1 MRQSDRNPKQSH
13 TLFTRIGVAIGLL
26 LAAGLLSAVPA
37 SASYEQVANFADSGE
52 GEQLYGSTAMA
63 VNTTGAGGVP
73 AGTVYAT
80 GQRHSVVRYNPDGTF
95 SEAWGWKVS
104 VGGSNQFE
112 RCGPDGEA
120 AHPACKSGGEGGSE
134 GAGAGQFNYPQGI
147 AVDQSTG
154 NVYVASD
161 PYEPVRPHNV
171 IQVFSADGSQLIG
184 GFGDAG
190 VYQETFAEG
199 PEKLHGTRA
208 SGLAVDES
216 GAVYVSDRKA
226 PTPESPTQ
234 ENRVMV
240 FKPQT
245 PGNYEN
251 YVYTGRSNDID
262 ASGILALDSAGNL
275 YAAKEDDIFKFDLSE
290 PDTPVCQFH
299 LAAGGIRGM
308 TVNPETGEPF
318 YFSYKTGKV
327 HQLSACN
334 PEGKFVATSSFGPS
348 PGTTQITGLAYN
360 PNHAFPPSHP
370 SGTLYAAN
378 ETGQLINGRG
388 HIFARAEAAPPSIE
402 SESVSSVS
410 SSTATL
416 GAQINPNGSETRYA
430 FQYLTAAQYEAN
442 EPADRFAG
450 ATEAPLGG
458 ALLGSGQKAL
468 SAATAVV
475 GLVSDTEYR
484 YRAVATSHC
493 NSEDEEALCEDSGD
507 DQSFRTFP
515 AEAPNLPDNRAWELV
530 SPTLKSGGEVF
541 PLAPELASCGI
552 ECKPGAGA
560 QFFPRQSSP
569 DGNAVVYEGQPF
581 SITEGANVF
590 NEYISKRTA
599 TGWQTTILAPKL
611 MGSIGQGY
619 KAFNAALSEGILY
632 QESPSLSPEA
642 PSGFANL
649 YTQPTATPSTL
660 NALIGSEPPNRT
672 TGGTN
677 ALQLA
682 YAGASADFSR
692 QFFAAN
698 DALSGETAFAPEAL
712 DGGVNKKNLYE
723 SAGGELRLVNVLPGN
738 TATVPGAYFGGL
750 PFTSTGGTSRTSDLS
765 HAISDDGSRVFW
777 SDQAEQVYVRIDGE
791 ETIEI
796 PDPGKFLSASADG
809 SKVLLAN
816 GHIYDLQTKAIT
828 DLSAGQGGFQGML
841 GQSEDLSRISFVD
854 TAVLTGEEEN
864 QYGAKAQATKFNLY
878 GWQEGALSFIA
889 TLAEADNTVEGT
901 NGAWRLSP
909 AQRTAEASPN
919 GRWVAFLSQAALVP
933 GFEYTGPCRLNLG
946 NGVKYETSVCPEVF
960 LYDAASGTL
969 SCPSCNPSGE
979 APHGPSSLPLIPQLN
994 TESPLPQPRY
1004 LTNEGR
1010 LYFDSQDSLT
1020 PYDTNGRTEDVYQYE
1035 PNGIGSCKRESG
1047 CVNLISAGHEPVDS
1061 NFQAI
1066 DQTGKNVF
1074 FTTRDQL
1081 VLKDRDELLDL
1092 YVAREDGGIAAET
1105 EVSRGECQGEAC
1117 QPTTSAPN
1125 DPTPGS
1131 STFEG
1136 AGNVDE
1142 KKAAK
1147 KQKNKKR
1154 KQAKKQKHTKKQAH
1168 KRAAKHNRGGAR

>member
-13 TLFTRIGVAIGLL
+13 TLFARIGTAIGLL
-26 LAAGLLSAVPA
+26 LAIGLLGAVPA
-37 SASYEQVANFADSGE
+37 SASYEQVATFADSGE
-52 GEQLYGSTAMA
+52 GEQLLGSTAMA

-73 AGTVYAT
+73 AGTVYAAT
-80 GQRHSVVRYNPDGTF
+80 GGRHSVVRYNPDGTF
-95 SEAWGWKVS
+95 SEAWGWNVS

-120 AHPACKSGGEGGSE
+120 AHPACKAGGEKGSE
-134 GAGAGQFNYPQGI
+134 GAGAGQFAVPRGI

-154 NVYVASD
+154 NVYVANAV
-161 PYEPVRPHNV
+161 YEPVRPHNV

-190 VYQETFAEG
+190 VPFESIAEG
-199 PEKLHGTRA
+199 PEKLHQIRE
-208 SGLAVDES
+208 SSLAVDES
-216 GAVYVSDRKA
+216 GVVYVSDRKGG
-226 PTPESPTQ
+226 TSESSE

-251 YVYTGRSNDID
+251 YVYTGRSNDIE

-275 YAAKEDDIFKFDLSE
+275 YSADVHETDIFKFALSE

-360 PNHAFPPSHP
+360 PNYAFPPSHP

-378 ETGQLINGRG
+378 QTSELINGRG
-388 HIFARAEAAPPSIE
+388 HIFARAEAIPPSVE

-416 GAQINPNGSETRYA
+416 GAQINPKGSETRYV
-430 FQYLTAAQYEAN
+430 FQYLTAAEYEAN
-442 EPADRFAG
+442 EPSDRFAG
-450 ATEAPLGG
+450 AAEAPLGG
-458 ALLGSGQKAL
+458 AVLGSGQKAL

-475 GLVSDTEYR
+475 GLVPDTEYR
-484 YRAVATSHC
+484 FRVVATSHC
-493 NSEDEEALCEDSGD
+493 NSEDEEALCEDTGAGGI
-507 DQSFRTFP
+507 FRTFP
-515 AEAPNLPDNRAWELV
+515 AEAPNLPDNRAYELV

-541 PLAPELASCGI
+541 PLQPERSSCGI
-552 ECKPGAGA
+552 ECKPGVEA
-560 QFFPRQSSP
+560 QFFPRQSTP
-569 DGNAVVYEGQPF
+569 DGEAVVYEGQPF
-581 SITEGANVF
+581 SITEGANVY

-611 MGSIGQGY
+611 MGSIGNGY
-619 KAFNAALSEGILY
+619 KAFNASLSQGIL
-632 QESPSLSPEA
+632 QQGTPSLSLEA
-642 PSGFANL
+642 PSEVPNL
-649 YTQPTATPSTL
+649 YTQPSANPSAL
-660 NALIGSEPPNRT
+660 SALIGSEPPNR
-672 TGGTN
+672 GTE
-677 ALQLA
+677 LQLA
-682 YAGASADFSR
+682 YAGASSDFSR

-712 DGGVNKKNLYE
+712 DGGPGKKNLYE
-723 SAGGELRLVNVLPGN
+723 SAGGELRLINVLPGN
-738 TATVPGAYFGGL
+738 TETVPGAYFGGL
-750 PFTSTGGTSRTSDLS
+750 PFYSSASNSRTSDLS

-816 GHIYDLQTKAIT
+816 GHIYDLQTEAIT
-828 DLSAGQGGFQGML
+828 DLSAGQGGFQGII
-841 GQSEDLSRISFVD
+841 GQSEDLSRIYFVD

-878 GWQEGALSFIA
+878 GWDEGTLSFIA
-889 TLAEADNTVEGT
+889 TLVENDNTVEGA

-919 GRWVAFLSQAALVP
+919 GRWVTFLSQAALTGYDNVGP
-933 GFEYTGPCRLNLG
+933 GC
-946 NGVKYETSVCPEVF
+946 GVGAIGCNEVF
-960 LYDAASGTL
+960 LYDSASDEL
-969 SCPSCNPSGE
+969 SCPSCNPSGQ
-979 APHGPSSLPLIPQLN
+979 APLGRSSLPLIPQRN

-1010 LYFDSQDSLT
+1010 LYFDSRDSLT
-1020 PYDTNGRTEDVYQYE
+1020 PFDTNDGVEDVYQHE
-1035 PNGIGSCKRESG
+1035 PNGVGSCKRAIG
-1047 CVNLISAGHEPVDS
+1047 CVNLISAGHEPIDS

-1066 DQTGKNVF
+1066 DATGKNVF

-1092 YVAREDGGIAAET
+1092 YVAREGGGIAAET

-1147 KQKNKKR
+1147 KKQKK
-1154 KQAKKQKHTKKQAH
+1154 AKKHKKKHAKKHAH